1 MCRKGL
7 KMEWYKAESSNRP
20 LEVDTES
27 SKKYNYVRKNI
38 EETQRE
44 SDGEAT
50 IVFVYDECKVLKEDW
65 GLYLELAQAQ
75 ADIDYLNMITED
87 L

>member
-7 KMEWYKAESSNRP
+7 KMEWYKVESSNKP

-27 SKKYNYVRKNI
+27 SKRYNYIRKNI
-38 EETQRE
+38 EVTQRE
-44 SDGEAT
+44 NDGEANT
-50 IVFVYDECKVLKEDW
+50 VFIYDECKVLKEDW